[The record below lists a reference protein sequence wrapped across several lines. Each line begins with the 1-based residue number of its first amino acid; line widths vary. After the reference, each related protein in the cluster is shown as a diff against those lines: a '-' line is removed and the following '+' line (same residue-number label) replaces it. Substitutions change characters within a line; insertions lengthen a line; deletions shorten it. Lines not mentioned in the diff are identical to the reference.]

1 MKLNKLIINPITLSL
16 LMAATQGCSS
26 KMAMLP
32 DADRV
37 LSTTDGKNEI
47 PKWVYLQPLREENG
61 RVLVSGVVDI
71 SGDQSPSRG
80 LTAADLQAR
89 AELAK
94 QIRTRLSYKL
104 QYANEGFGYDNQVLE
119 GIISQASDVNHM
131 SDVRIAERGFAKVL
145 VNNGVGSQVRYT
157 CYSLA
162 SVDANELKKMIARSL
177 AEAEGRGQISQSF
190 RKKLDREWN
199 NFFDGGENSG
209 PQTQAA
215 PQATAQQS
223 TESILTPE
231 GN

>member
-1 MKLNKLIINPITLSL
+1 MKATKLIITPLVL
-16 LMAATQGCSS
+16 QALMLASQGCSS

-32 DADRV
+32 DADQV
-37 LSTTDGKNEI
+37 LSTTDGKGEI

-94 QIRTRLSYKL
+94 QIRTRLSSKL
-104 QYANEGFGYDNQVLE
+104 QYANEGFGYDNQVLD
-119 GIISQASDVNHM
+119 GIITQASDVNHM

-145 VNNGVGSQVRYT
+145 VKNGAGSQVRYT

-162 SVDANELKKMIARSL
+162 SVDAQDLKRMIARSL
-177 AEAEGRGQISQSF
+177 AEAEGRGKISESF
-190 RKKLDREWN
+190 RKKVDKEWN
-199 NFFDGGENSG
+199 RFFDESSSAASD
-209 PQTQAA
+209 QAEA
-215 PQATAQQS
+215 AQSQSAEVKTA
-223 TESILTPE
+223 E

>member
-1 MKLNKLIINPITLSL
+1 MKLIKPILLQLIIIS
-16 LMAATQGCSS
+16 AQGCSS
-26 KMAMLP
+26 KMARLP
-32 DADRV
+32 DADKV

-47 PKWVYLQPLREENG
+47 PEWVYLRPLREENG

-94 QIRTRLSYKL
+94 QIRTKLSAKL
-104 QYANEGFGYDNQVLE
+104 QYANEGFGYDNQVLD
-119 GIISQASDVNHM
+119 GIISQASDINHM

-145 VNNGVGSQVRYT
+145 VNNGIGSQVRYT

-162 SVDANELKKMIARSL
+162 SVDAQDLKRMIARSL
-177 AEAEGRGQISQSF
+177 AEAEGRGQISESF
-190 RKKLDREWN
+190 RKKIDKEWER
-199 NFFDGGENSG
+199 FFNDGAETHAAQTALSS
-209 PQTQAA
+209 PQEEPAKNLLQK
-215 PQATAQQS
+215 
-223 TESILTPE
+223 